1 MIFRS
6 PHPDVAVPDIALH
19 RLVLAR
25 AAELGSKPALID
37 GQSGRVL
44 TDARVTGG
52 ADRVGAGLAARGLK
66 KGDVLG
72 LFMPNLPEFALVFH
86 GTLAADGVV
95 TTINSL
101 ATEQDVE
108 HQLRNA
114 GARVLVTVP
123 PFLDRA
129 APAASKLGIDQLF
142 VLGEAVGT
150 TPFAALLATDPP
162 APEGTINPA
171 PDPAVLPYSRCTT
184 GFPKG
189 VMLTHRHLVAHLVQT
204 RAVHTIAAEDR
215 EMAGLPVFHLYG
227 MQGVMN

>member
-25 AAELGSKPALID
+25 AAERGTKPALI
-37 GQSGRVL
+37 GGPSGGIL
-44 TDARVTGG
+44 TYAALTRG
-52 ADRVGAGLAARGLK
+52 ADRVAAGLAARGFK
-66 KGDVLG
+66 RGDVLG
-72 LFMPNLPEFALVFH
+72 LSPPTLPEFALVFH
-86 GTLAADGVV
+86 GTLAAGGVV

-150 TPFAALLATDPP
+150 TPFAALLASDAP
-162 APEGTINPA
+162 APRGTIHPP
-171 PDPAVLPYSRCTT
+171 PDLARRPYSRLYTGCT
-184 GFPKG
+184 KG
-189 VMLTHRHLVAHLVQT
+189 LL
-204 RAVHTIAAEDR
+204 
-215 EMAGLPVFHLYG
+215 
-227 MQGVMN
+227 